1 MSHTKYECFKI
12 NSENAEDEVRE
23 AFKVFDGVRYKT

>member
-1 MSHTKYECFKI
+1 MSHTRYVCFKI